1 MVTPMDSSET
11 GGPAA
16 PFALRLEIKH
26 AKVSTKPEGNDPSQV
41 RTSDWN
47 AAHTATGIRWAWSSM
62 LSTRWTGA
70 RR

>member
-1 MVTPMDSSET
+1 MGNRPKQGTSGGEPEMVTPMDSSET

-41 RTSDWN
+41 RTSD
-47 AAHTATGIRWAWSSM
+47 
-62 LSTRWTGA
+62 
-70 RR
+70 